1 MVNECLASVQ
11 ARSQGS
17 LGPRRWQGK
26 LSTAAVCLS
35 FHLVS
40 DPPDLAQAA
49 EALVVAGL
57 PFKGDFCRAALQRL
71 LVPGPWRGNEPQLS

>member
-17 LGPRRWQGK
+17 LRPRRWQGK
-26 LSTAAVCLS
+26 LSTATVCLS

-40 DPPDLAQAA
+40 DPPDLTEAA
-49 EALVVAGL
+49 EDSA
-57 PFKGDFCRAALQRL
+57 
-71 LVPGPWRGNEPQLS
+71 VPGLGFKWDF